1 MGAAGVGVREALAV
15 SLKLRLILVGVL
27 SLLAAG
33 GVLYWN
39 HHERSVGAV
48 ACKQS
53 DLDAAKAQLEKQAMQ
68 LAAYQEQLSDAN
80 EKLKDAQGLL
90 AIAAAQPVSH
100 LVCHKAGAS
109 GVPKVPGASSGGPT
123 AGGVPGGLP
132 ESDFDPSPALRSL
145 SVGYERRVEQARD
158 ALNRWPK

>member
-1 MGAAGVGVREALAV
+1 VTLQIRLALIGVAILA
-15 SLKLRLILVGVL
+15 I
-27 SLLAAG
+27 AG

-39 HHERSVGAV
+39 HHERSVGAA

-53 DLDAAKAQLEKQAMQ
+53 DLDAAKAQLEKQALQ

-90 AIAAAQPVSH
+90 ALAAAQPVPH
-100 LVCHKAGAS
+100 LVCHAAGPGGVSKVPAGAAS
-109 GVPKVPGASSGGPT
+109 GTSPAGPLDEVR
-123 AGGVPGGLP
+123 GP
-132 ESDFDPSPALRSL
+132 DFDPSPALRRL
-145 SVGYERRVEQARD
+145 SIGYERRYVIPAND